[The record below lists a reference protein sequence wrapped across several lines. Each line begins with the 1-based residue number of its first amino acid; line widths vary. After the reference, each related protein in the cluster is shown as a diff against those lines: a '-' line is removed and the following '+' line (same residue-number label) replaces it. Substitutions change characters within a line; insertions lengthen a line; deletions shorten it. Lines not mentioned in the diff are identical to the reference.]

1 MFFCVGI
8 AYVKNILYLCSTIK
22 KARNM
27 NIVYT
32 NKHGES
38 YISNNVEK
46 FDIRGTIMTAA
57 IKKVGDMIN
66 HRLYVEDGK
75 GGYAITIWS
84 SANGYDANAL
94 RVGRVVRFRG
104 TMHKQHYMGSDG
116 TAKYFK
122 DYKAYEMF
130 V

>member
-1 MFFCVGI
+1 
-8 AYVKNILYLCSTIK
+8 
-22 KARNM
+22 M
-27 NIVYT
+27 NIVYA

-130 V
+130 A

>member
-130 V
+130 A

>member
-1 MFFCVGI
+1 
-8 AYVKNILYLCSTIK
+8 
-22 KARNM
+22 M

-32 NKHGES
+32 NKYGAS
-38 YISNNVEK
+38 YVSNNVEK

-75 GGYAITIWS
+75 GGYVISIWS
-84 SANGYDANAL
+84 NANGYNVNVL
-94 RVGRVVRFRG
+94 RVGRAVRFRG
-104 TMHKQHYMGSDG
+104 TMHKQYYMGSDG

-130 V
+130 A